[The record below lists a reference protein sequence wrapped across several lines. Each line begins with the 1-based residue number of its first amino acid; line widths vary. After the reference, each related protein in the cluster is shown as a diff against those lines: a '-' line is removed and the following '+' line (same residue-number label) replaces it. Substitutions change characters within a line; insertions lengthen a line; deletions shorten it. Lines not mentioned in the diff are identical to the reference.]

1 VAHLYAC
8 QELSTYRIADLTG
21 ISRQRVTRLLHR
33 AGMAVKSRGAGR
45 RRPGAAD
52 PRYPVAFL
60 AAFYLES
67 RLSCAEISGLTGI
80 PPRTIRDRLVASS
93 VRMRTRGGSNRED
106 RIVLDPALLA
116 DLYQRAD
123 LPAGEVGKAF
133 GVSRRIVLRT
143 AHEEGLPVRIGG
155 PPPRRGPDQIEL
167 INALYADPVVRHALA
182 RHGLPQVPPDGPIW
196 QRFPVP
202 ATLTREQAG
211 DLYESCGLS
220 VTHIELLTGRPA
232 DSVRKML
239 IAAGVTLRAP
249 GGRSPFLRRWR
260 AAQASSGPRGEVN
273 GRLLV
278 AGGPADHN
286 DGGR

>member
-1 VAHLYAC
+1 
-8 QELSTYRIADLTG
+8 
-21 ISRQRVTRLLHR
+21 
-33 AGMAVKSRGAGR
+33 
-45 RRPGAAD
+45 
-52 PRYPVAFL
+52 
-60 AAFYLES
+60 
-67 RLSCAEISGLTGI
+67 
-80 PPRTIRDRLVASS
+80 
-93 VRMRTRGGSNRED
+93 MRTRGGSNRED
-106 RIVLDPALLA
+106 RIVLDSALLA
-116 DLYQRAD
+116 DLYQRAG

-155 PPPRRGPDQIEL
+155 SPPRRGPDQIEL

-182 RHGLPQVPPDGPIW
+182 RHGLPQVPPGGPIW

-202 ATLTREQAG
+202 VTLTWEQAG

-232 DSVRKML
+232 ESVRMML
-239 IAAGVTLRAP
+239 IAAGVTLRGP
-249 GGRSPFLRRWR
+249 GGRSPFLRRWH
-260 AAQASSGPRGEVN
+260 AAGDRGAVS

-278 AGGPADHN
+278 AGGLADHN